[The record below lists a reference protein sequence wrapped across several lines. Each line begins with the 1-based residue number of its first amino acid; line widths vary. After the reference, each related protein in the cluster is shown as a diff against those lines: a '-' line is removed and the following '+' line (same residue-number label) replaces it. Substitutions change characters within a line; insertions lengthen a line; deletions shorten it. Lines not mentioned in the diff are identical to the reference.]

1 MAALEKFGPDISK
14 DAEWIAKTDHAVEA
28 AHKFDWDHVLRGEIK
43 RGDAK
48 GYHAE
53 SSADGSARIKPGAE
67 IKYHDN
73 GVYETKVQIW
83 NQNSKRWK
91 DKFVESSFFP
101 ADWSIA
107 RIKYEVI
114 EAFKSR
120 DLVGAEKWQ
129 GKSPSGL
136 YIEGFASERRITF
149 YPLTGEP

>member
-28 AHKFDWDHVLRGEIK
+28 AHNFDWDHVLRGEIK

-67 IKYHDN
+67 ISYHDA
-73 GVYETKVQIW
+73 GVYEAKVEIW

-91 DKFVESSFFP
+91 DKFVKSSFFP
-101 ADWSIA
+101 ADWSVA

-114 EAFKSR
+114 EAFKVRESSPEK
-120 DLVGAEKWQ
+120 LLQWVGT
-129 GKSPSGL
+129 SPSGIR
-136 YIEGFASERRITF
+136 IEGYAINGTITF
-149 YPLTGEP
+149 YPKGN

>member
-1 MAALEKFGPDISK
+1 
-14 DAEWIAKTDHAVEA
+14 
-28 AHKFDWDHVLRGEIK
+28 VLRGEIK

-67 IKYHDN
+67 ISYHDN

-107 RIKYEVI
+107 RIKYEVT

-120 DLVGAEKWQ
+120 NLVGAEKWQ